1 MRYFTL
7 TYYKQPNGKINEV
20 ANTITRLRDRDRID
34 CNVILDFRDERVL
47 KCTVNGQGLMVDWLT
62 VIDYFSKYYG
72 ETFEQLV
79 KANNEL
85 AT

>member
-7 TYYKQPNGKINEV
+7 TYLKQADGKINEI
-20 ANTITRLRDRDRID
+20 ANTLNKLKDRDRID

-47 KCTVNGQGLMVDWLT
+47 KCTVNGQGLSVDWLT

-79 KANNEL
+79 KANNEV
-85 AT
+85 AN